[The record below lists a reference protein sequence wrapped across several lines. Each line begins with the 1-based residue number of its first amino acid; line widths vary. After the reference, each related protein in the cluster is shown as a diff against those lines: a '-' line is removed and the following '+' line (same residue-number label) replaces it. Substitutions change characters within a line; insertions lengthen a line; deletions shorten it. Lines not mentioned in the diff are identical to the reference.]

1 MVHMEKRKV
10 EVQFDDLADILPG
23 KEVVRIRVRIV
34 LLWKVLAFLNPSESS
49 SLEMVLV
56 SS

>member
-10 EVQFDDLADILPG
+10 EVRFDDLADILPG
-23 KEVVRIRVRIV
+23 KEVVRIKVRIV